1 MYVSA
6 QRKQLQ
12 GLGDYTLA
20 VNVVGKLPGTG
31 ILNTWGAWFSALG
44 PVGWA
49 ITAGLAAVSLIQLW
63 RAWSQRG
70 ELKIAA
76 TAKAEDFVK
85 SIWGTLEPNS
95 PPEEDSVSKKI
106 EECKLNEAQGMIT
119 FLARQMY
126 EKATEDTKEAPYFK
140 KWADEW
146 GLETL
151 RLVQR
156 KLDAYLGYCQ
166 NETSTPAPAPV
177 QCPPDF
183 QLVNGKCTPLSCPP
197 GFYLKNGVCTPL
209 SPATL
214 PPAIDEAGQYIP
226 LPQATLSKSGM
237 FGILAAILAVIVI
250 SR

>member
-1 MYVSA
+1 MYVSS
-6 QRKQLQ
+6 QKKQLQ

-31 ILNTWGAWFSALG
+31 LLSQWGAWFSALG

-49 ITAGLAAVSLIQLW
+49 VTAGLAAVSLISLW

-76 TAKAEDFVK
+76 TAKAEDFVE
-85 SIWGTLEPNS
+85 SIWGTLKPDS
-95 PPEEDSVSKKI
+95 PPETDSVSKQI
-106 EECKLNEAQGMIT
+106 ENCQLNEAQSMIT

-126 EKATEDTKEAPYFK
+126 EKAKDDQYFRR
-140 KWADEW
+140 WADEW

-166 NETSTPAPAPV
+166 NSNEPVQPQPSQTV

-183 QLVNGKCTPLSCPP
+183 TLQNGTCVPLSCPP
-197 GFYLKNGVCTPL
+197 GFYLKSGVCTPL

-214 PPAIDEAGQYIP
+214 PPAISTTGQYVP
-226 LPQATLSKSGM
+226 LPQATASSYGIL
-237 FGILAAILAVIVI
+237 GILAVALAAIVI